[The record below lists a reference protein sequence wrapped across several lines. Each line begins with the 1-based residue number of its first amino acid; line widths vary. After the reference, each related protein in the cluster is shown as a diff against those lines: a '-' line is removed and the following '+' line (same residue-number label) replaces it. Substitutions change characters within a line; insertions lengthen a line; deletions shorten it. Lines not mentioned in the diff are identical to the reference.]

1 MKNIFSST
9 NQSKMKNVL
18 LAFGFLLIALTS
30 FGQSFPNNREKF
42 LKDFPKLISVS
53 ATNENMDFIKN
64 KLTPALLVG
73 KDFSEAHFTK
83 MIETANLMESKRIK
97 FYPEIY
103 DYVFSVYS
111 FVANKQS
118 MESFN
123 SWHISV
129 DKMLDG
135 RNVNKFKD
143 FIEFS
148 ASFFSESIL
157 SKSAN
162 FSWLYQGGN
171 YTFNYTDQPSIQ
183 FEGGRLLCVVE
194 KGRNSKEYIDSIVV
208 YNAAGTYFP
217 TGKDWVGKGGN
228 VNWQKVGLDKE
239 KTTAKLNAYTVNMR
253 SPNFKVDTV
262 TLTTPYFTK
271 PILGQLNDRAFSV
284 NREEDRIY
292 PQFISFERKLN
303 IQNITEGINYSGGFS
318 LKGPDFIGVG
328 SISEPA
334 SLSIQKEGKEFI
346 KVKAQLVVVSP
357 TKISVPLSQ
366 ATIYLAPKDSI
377 YHPGIEFSYFIE
389 NKTAEFTRGKTGIS
403 QSPFSNTYHALDM
416 YVPKLSWTKED
427 SQIHLTYGIEVGKEV
442 RVTRL
447 ESKNFYDA
455 RLYDQLQGLET
466 VHPLV
471 AIYNYCY
478 KYDEYVI
485 TEGRFATALGK
496 TVDQAKTLMFQLSGL
511 GFISYDTETKM
522 VTINDKTKKFIAAKS
537 GKEDFDNLSFIS
549 DLRLKSLPAN
559 ITKEE
564 ISKNKTLQIRDSMF
578 RAINTARS
586 QMKDFGSIDLKTLNI
601 ELGAVDRVMISDYQN
616 TAVFPEGNQITIHK
630 NRNFQFKGWLNAGKL
645 EMKTTVANYDYA
657 NNKIN
662 LIQTEKSIFRVRPL
676 AAKDGVDNISLRSS
690 LSDVVGEILVDA
702 PNNRSGNNKK
712 ISDYPKMIVANQ
724 SKVFYDDPAIY
735 RGAYDSSRFYFVVAP
750 FTIDSLAT
758 FKESHFRL
766 SGELVSAGIF
776 PKFKEELRIMGDY
789 SLGFSRVA
797 PTGGFD
803 FYSTKAKYENK
814 IVLSNNGLQGEGKID
829 FIQSTSISKA
839 FTFLPDSTVG
849 YAEFV
854 NKPVETGVQFPDIES
869 KNAYITYIPKGN
881 VLKASSTETL
891 LSFFK
896 NEGKLNG
903 TAVVSPKGVSG
914 NGIMNLKEANLRSDN
929 FKFQRWEANADT
941 AIFNLRNKYQEE
953 GEDPLSFKTE
963 NVRAHVSFSDRKGVF
978 NSNNGES
985 KVEFPVNQYV
995 CRMDKFTWLMDSEL
1009 VEMENTTRSN
1019 VDIDAGLDLSK
1030 PNFFSIH
1037 PKQDSLQ
1044 FRSAKASFNM
1054 KERAIYCSSVAY
1066 IDVAD
1071 ARIYPEEMKITILKK
1086 AEMEPLVNSKIVAN
1100 YITKYHTYINANT
1113 VITARRA
1120 YTSLGD
1126 YPYYGADS
1134 VKYIIKMDKIGLD
1147 NTYQTISS
1155 GKIAAEDGFKL
1166 SKQFDY
1172 YGEVNIQAA
1181 NPTITFT
1188 GATRINHNC
1197 DKFPRNWMAFS
1208 SQIDPKNIQIPVP
1221 NNMKTLEG
1229 IPISAGIVWR
1239 DSRDTDSVKLY
1250 PTFLSKLDNA
1260 NDPILITASG
1270 LLQYNEGAKEY
1281 QIASA
1286 EKLADR
1292 NEKGNFI
1299 ALHTE
1304 SCSMNGEG
1312 AIDLGMNYG
1321 AVTVDAIGVAN
1332 YNQADGVTSLN
1343 LTARFNFPVNESA
1356 FEKIANQ
1363 MNATEGIKSLDYNT
1377 STLNQAITAWKD
1389 QKTAESIKNEF
1400 VQKGEVKRLP
1410 KEFEQS
1416 IVITGLRL
1424 KSYHQNQTNGLIT
1437 STDFAS
1443 VVNVFGMPVFKQIP
1457 TKAFFKQTYSENVS
1471 GDKLSLFMSVPGGVD
1486 YFLDYGMTKS
1496 DGLLNIYTGDADL
1509 NNAINEMKE
1518 DKRKSKNF
1526 KYEISTNSGLMSIFK
1541 QLFE

>member
-1 MKNIFSST
+1 MKNLFLG
-9 NQSKMKNVL
+9 M
-18 LAFGFLLIALTS
+18 GFILISFTS
-30 FGQSFPNNREKF
+30 LSQSFPNNREKF
-42 LKDFPKLISVS
+42 VKEFPKLVS
-53 ATNENMDFIKN
+53 AFATNEEMDFIKN
-64 KLTPALLVG
+64 KLSPALLVG
-73 KDFSEAHFTK
+73 KEFSDAHFTK
-83 MIETANLMESKRIK
+83 MVETANLMESKRIK

-103 DYVFSVYS
+103 NYVYSVYS
-111 FVANKQS
+111 FVANKQT

-135 RNVNKFKD
+135 KNVTKFKD

-148 ASFFSESIL
+148 ANFFSESIL

-162 FSWLYQGGN
+162 FSWHYQGGK
-171 YTFNYTDQPSIQ
+171 YTFNYTDQPSIK
-183 FEGGRLLCVVE
+183 FEGGRLLCLVD
-194 KGRNSKEYIDSIVV
+194 KGRNSKDYIDSIVV
-208 YNAAGTYFP
+208 YNTAGTYYP
-217 TGKDWVGKGGN
+217 TGKDWVGKGGS
-228 VNWQKVGLDKE
+228 VNWQKVGLSKE
-239 KTTAKLNAYTVNMR
+239 KTTAKLNSFTINMR
-253 SPNFKVDTV
+253 SPNLKVDTV
-262 TLTTPYFTK
+262 SLTTPYFTK
-271 PILGQLNDRAFSV
+271 PILGQLNERAFSI
-284 NREEDRIY
+284 NRVEDKIY
-292 PQFISFERKLN
+292 PQFTSFEHKLN

-328 SISEPA
+328 SIGEPA
-334 SLSIQKEGKEFI
+334 TLIIKKDGKDFV
-346 KVKAQLVVVSP
+346 KVSSQLVIVSP
-357 TKISVPLSQ
+357 TKISAPLAQ
-366 ATIYLAPKDSI
+366 TNIYISPKDSI
-377 YHPGIEFSYFIE
+377 YHPGIEFSYVIE
-389 NKTAEFTRGKTGIS
+389 SKTTEFTRGKTGIS
-403 QSPFSNTYHALDM
+403 QSPFSDTYHALDI
-416 YVPKLSWTKED
+416 YVPKITWKKDD
-427 SQIHLTYGIEVGKEV
+427 SQIHLTYGLEIGKEI
-442 RVTRL
+442 RLTRL

-485 TEGRFATALGK
+485 SEGRFATALGK
-496 TVDQAKTLMFQLSGL
+496 TIDQAKGTMLQLSGL
-511 GFISYDTETKM
+511 GFISYDTESKM
-522 VTINDKTKKFIAAKS
+522 ITVNDKTKKFIESKS
-537 GKEDFDNLSFIS
+537 GKVDYDNLSFIS
-549 DLRLKSLPAN
+549 DLRLKSLPAS
-559 ITKEE
+559 ITQEE
-564 ISKNKTLQIRDSMF
+564 ISKNKSLQLRDSMF
-578 RAINTARS
+578 NSVNAIRG
-586 QMKDFGSIDLKTLNI
+586 QMKNFGFIDLKTLNI
-601 ELGAVDRVMISDYQN
+601 ELDAVDRVLISDHQN
-616 TAVFPEGNQITIHK
+616 TAVFPEGNKITISK
-630 NRNFQFKGWLNAGKL
+630 DRNFKFKGWLNSGKL
-645 EMKTTVANYDYA
+645 EIKTNIANYDYA

-662 LIQTEKSIFRVRPL
+662 LIKTEKSIFRVRPL
-676 AAKDGVDNISLRSS
+676 SSRDGVDNISLKSS
-690 LSDVVGEILVDA
+690 LSDVMGEILVDA
-702 PNNRSGNNKK
+702 PNNRAGNNKK
-712 ISDYPKMIVANQ
+712 ITDFPKLVVANQ
-724 SKVFYDDPAIY
+724 SKVFYDDQSIY

-750 FTIDSLAT
+750 FTIDSLAN
-758 FKESHFRL
+758 FKESNFKL

-797 PTGGFD
+797 PAGGYD

-829 FIQSTSISKA
+829 FVQSTSISKA

-849 YAEFV
+849 YADFI
-854 NKPVETGVQFPDIES
+854 NRPVETGVQFPDIAS

-896 NEGKLNG
+896 EEGKLNG
-903 TAVVSPKGVSG
+903 TAIVSPKGVSG
-914 NGIMNLKEANLRSDN
+914 NGIMNLKDANLRSDN
-929 FKFQRWEANADT
+929 FKFKRWEANADT
-941 AIFNLRNKYQEE
+941 AVFNLKNKYQEE

-963 NVRAHVSFSDRKGVF
+963 NVTAQVSFSDRKGVF
-978 NSNNGES
+978 KSNDGES

-995 CRMDKFTWLMDSEL
+995 CKMNMFTWLMDAESVEL
-1009 VEMENTTRSN
+1009 ANTTKSN

-1030 PNFFSIH
+1030 PNFFSVH

-1054 KERAIYCSSVAY
+1054 KERAIYCTSVEY
-1066 IDVAD
+1066 IDIAD
-1071 ARIYPEEMKITILKK
+1071 ARIYPDQKKVTIQKK
-1086 AEMEPLVNSKIVAN
+1086 AVMEPLINSKIVAN
-1100 YITKYHTYINANT
+1100 YITKYHTFTNTNT

-1147 NTYQTISS
+1147 NTFQTIST
-1155 GKIAAEDGFKL
+1155 GKIAAGDGFQL

-1172 YGEVNIQAA
+1172 YGEVKVQAA
-1181 NPTITFT
+1181 NPTIKFT

-1197 DKFPRNWMAFS
+1197 EKFPRSWMAFS
-1208 SQIDPKNIQIPVP
+1208 SEIDPKNIQIPVS
-1221 NNMKTLEG
+1221 NSMKTLEG

-1239 DSRDTDSVKLY
+1239 DSRDIDSVKLY
-1250 PTFLSKLDNA
+1250 PTFLSQLNSAK
-1260 NDPILITASG
+1260 DPILLTASG
-1270 LLQYNEGAKEY
+1270 LLQYNSEAKEY
-1281 QIASA
+1281 QIGSA

-1312 AIDLGMNYG
+1312 VIDLGMNYG
-1321 AVTVDAIGVAN
+1321 SVTVDAVGVAN

-1343 LTARFNFPVNESA
+1343 LTTRINFPVNESA
-1356 FEKIANQ
+1356 FEKIATKINETQ
-1363 MNATEGIKSLDYNT
+1363 GLKPLDFNS
-1377 STLNQAITAWKD
+1377 STLMQAITEWKD

-1410 KEFEQS
+1410 KEFDQS

-1424 KSYHQNQTNGLIT
+1424 KSYSQNQMNGLIT

-1443 VVNVFGMPVFKQIP
+1443 VVNIFGKPVFKQVP
-1457 TKAFFKQTYSENVS
+1457 LKAFFKQTYSENVS
-1471 GDKLSLFMSVPGGVD
+1471 GDKLSLFMSIPAGAD
-1486 YFLDYGMTKS
+1486 YFFDYGMTKS
-1496 DGLLNIYTGDADL
+1496 EGLLYIYTGDADL
-1509 NNAINEMKE
+1509 NNSINEMKE

-1541 QLFE
+1541 LLFE